1 MSIPIV
7 QMKKASPR
15 KPATPSRAATAFNKI
30 APELVELSPDALATI
45 NVDIPRA
52 VALVLGVLPGLT
64 ALRPAIVK
72 QLPEHRIAL
81 LDKLEGYALAAWYAH
96 LLALPE
102 SGPGNAVKPLL
113 DEAVSLRANLMSDAE
128 ALARRGLLDADAVAD
143 IRAGQGDID
152 TANDLVALSA
162 LFTEN
167 WPEIGR
173 RTAARE
179 EEVRRAGD
187 LGPKL
192 LAALGV
198 REFGATPGPT
208 DMNDRLQ
215 RTFTLFVR
223 AYDQARRA
231 VTYLRWDEGDA
242 ELIAP
247 SLYKKSPART
257 GRAAAA
263 SEERAPDAGAPEADT
278 LPPTS
283 APAAVDLSGDAVA
296 S

>member
-7 QMKKASPR
+7 QVKKASPR
-15 KPATPSRAATAFNKI
+15 KPATPPRAAAAFNKI
-30 APELVELSPDALATI
+30 APELGELSPSALVPI
-45 NVDIPRA
+45 NIDVPRA

-64 ALRPAIVK
+64 ALRAAIVK

-81 LDKLEGYALAAWYAH
+81 LDKLENYALAAWYAH

-113 DEAVSLRANLMSDAE
+113 DEAVALRATLMGDAE
-128 ALARRGLLDADAVAD
+128 ALARRGLLDPDAVAD
-143 IRAGQGDID
+143 IRSGQGHVD

-162 LFTEN
+162 LFAES
-167 WPEIGR
+167 WPEIGS
-173 RTAARE
+173 RTAATE

-198 REFGATPGPT
+198 REHGATPGPT
-208 DMNDRLQ
+208 DATDR
-215 RTFTLFVR
+215 RRRAFTLFVR

-231 VTYLRWDEGDA
+231 VTYLRWDEGDT

-247 SLYKKSPART
+247 SLYKKTTRSARP
-257 GRAAAA
+257 GSA
-263 SEERAPDAGAPEADT
+263 SEESAPEEAPADT
-278 LPPTS
+278 TP
-283 APAAVDLSGDAVA
+283 APAPEPATPG
-296 S
+296 